1 MSKTPLEFNYSRC
14 LNSSVIHGDLT
25 CSLGPVPPTATSR
38 FCLLMPLKA
47 GGRRRK
53 GLGQGTRSHGHTH
66 HEGRRKL
73 NGSSPGSASLL

>member
-14 LNSSVIHGDLT
+14 LNSSVIHGDLM
-25 CSLGPVPPTATSR
+25 CSLGSVPLTATSR
-38 FCLLMPLKA
+38 FSLLTPLKA

-53 GLGQGTRSHGHTH
+53 GLGQGTRSHGHTY

-73 NGSSPGSASLL
+73 NGSSLGSASLL